1 MNRTI
6 ILVAIA
12 VVALVAIVILSGS
25 LYIVDEAEQVVITQ
39 FGKIIGEPVTEP
51 GLHFK
56 TPFVQ
61 EARTFPKRL
70 LDWEGDKTVIKTI
83 EQKFIYVEVFAR
95 WRISD
100 PKLFLQTVAGRIE
113 IAQSRLDAVIDP
125 VVRDVIAKYTL
136 AELVRSDTGRIIYE
150 RVLKGTSTTGEAVE
164 AEEVPEELVTTP
176 VAPAVSEDQPEEVED
191 IFENIDEQERELFE
205 LRASSIQQGRT
216 FITQE
221 IFRKAKE
228 QVDRFGI
235 DIADV
240 RILRI
245 NYQPQTRTQVY
256 NRMIAERKRVTARY
270 ISEGQQK
277 SAELLGSMDRL
288 LKEIESKAQE
298 QELRTLGEGEAT
310 AIATYAS
317 AYNADPEFYKFY
329 KTLETLKVTVDA
341 TTWLI
346 LSTDSELYRVLT
358 RITQR

>member
-6 ILVAIA
+6 IFVAIA
-12 VVALVAIVILSGS
+12 VVALVAIVILSGAF
-25 LYIVDEAEQVVITQ
+25 YIVDEAEQVVITQ

-56 TPFVQ
+56 TPFIQ
-61 EARTFPKRL
+61 EAKTFPKRL
-70 LDWEGDKTVIKTI
+70 LDWEGEKTVIKTI

-95 WRISD
+95 WRVTD

-125 VVRDVIAKYTL
+125 IVRDVIAKYEL
-136 AELVRSDTGRIIYE
+136 AELVRSDTERTIYE

-164 AEEVPEELVTTP
+164 VEDVPEDIVTTP
-176 VAPAVSEDQPEEVED
+176 TTAAAQEQPEEVED
-191 IFENIDEQERELFE
+191 IFQSIDEQESQLFE
-205 LRASSIQQGRT
+205 MRASRITQGRT

-228 QVDRFGI
+228 QVDRFGM

-277 SAELLGSMDRL
+277 SAELLGSKDRL

-298 QELRTLGEGEAT
+298 QELRILGEGEAT
-310 AIATYAS
+310 AVATYAA

-329 KTLETLKVTVDA
+329 KTLETLKATVDE

-346 LSTDSELYRVLT
+346 LSTDSEFYRILT
-358 RITQR
+358 RLTQR